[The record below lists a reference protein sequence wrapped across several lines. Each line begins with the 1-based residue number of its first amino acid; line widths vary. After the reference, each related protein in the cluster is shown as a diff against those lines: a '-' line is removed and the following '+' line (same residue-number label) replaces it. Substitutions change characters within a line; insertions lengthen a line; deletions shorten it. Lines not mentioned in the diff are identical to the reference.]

1 MPRVE
6 SSPTSRL
13 FFCPRSLRRLPR
25 LKSLL
30 IATNDPTGPFQ
41 GHQNFQT
48 RDFSLSCTKVFLM
61 CLRVSTS
68 DQDRI
73 GFHPFFRLLAIS
85 LALYLDFYALPYY
98 FQQNLAN
105 DISIKSNTTLAT
117 INVLL
122 RLFHCSHF
130 LTGLACD
137 VRFEHNF
144 GNCHPNYLIFV

>member
-1 MPRVE
+1 
-6 SSPTSRL
+6 
-13 FFCPRSLRRLPR
+13 
-25 LKSLL
+25 
-30 IATNDPTGPFQ
+30 
-41 GHQNFQT
+41 
-48 RDFSLSCTKVFLM
+48 M

-130 LTGLACD
+130 LSQGWPVMCD
-137 VRFEHNF
+137 LSTTLEIV
-144 GNCHPNYLIFV
+144 IQTI